1 MNDPTSE
8 KAAALDPVAE
18 AILETLAASDK
29 PAISA
34 ETVCQAIQKSRAR
47 PGDGPQ
53 AWRKYMRAVKQQA
66 LHLAR
71 GGRIE
76 IVRKGKPVDP
86 DDFKGVWRMRLPGG
100 GAGTG

>member
-1 MNDPTSE
+1 MSNPPSE
-8 KAAALDPVAE
+8 TDAALDPVAE
-18 AILETLAASDK
+18 AILQTLAASDK

-34 ETVCQAIQKSRAR
+34 ETVCQAIQTHRAR

-71 GGRIE
+71 SGRIE
-76 IVRKGKPVDP
+76 ILRKGKPVDP
-86 DDFKGVWRMRLPGG
+86 DDFKGVWRMRLPRDES
-100 GAGTG
+100 ATG

>member
-1 MNDPTSE
+1 MNETASESE
-8 KAAALDPVAE
+8 KALDPVAE
-18 AILETLAASDK
+18 AILETLAAAEK

-34 ETVCQAIQKSRAR
+34 ERVCQAIQERRAR

-71 GGRIE
+71 SGRIE
-76 IVRKGKPVDP
+76 IVRKGKAVDP
-86 DDFKGVWRMRLPGG
+86 DDFKGVWRMRLPEKA
-100 GAGTG
+100 AGDG

>member
-1 MNDPTSE
+1 MNETTPETESD
-8 KAAALDPVAE
+8 LDPVAA
-18 AILETLAASDK
+18 AILRALADADK

-34 ETVCQAIQKSRAR
+34 ERVCRSIQEARAR

-66 LHLAR
+66 VHLAR
-71 GGRIE
+71 TGRIE

-86 DDFKGVWRMRLPGG
+86 DDFKGVWRMRLPPRG
-100 GAGTG
+100 

>member
-1 MNDPTSE
+1 MNTPVSEDDP
-8 KAAALDPVAE
+8 ALDPVAE
-18 AILETLAASDK
+18 AILQALAASDK
-29 PAISA
+29 PALSA
-34 ETVCQAIQKSRAR
+34 ESVCQDIQKSRAR

-71 GGRIE
+71 NGRIE

-100 GAGTG
+100 LTGTG

>member
-1 MNDPTSE
+1 MTKPDPADES
-8 KAAALDPVAE
+8 ALDPVAE
-18 AILETLAASDK
+18 AILQTLAASEK
-29 PAISA
+29 PAVSA

-71 GGRIE
+71 NGRIE

-100 GAGTG
+100 GTGTG

>member
-1 MNDPTSE
+1 MSE
-8 KAAALDPVAE
+8 PETETALDPVAE
-18 AILETLAASDK
+18 AILQALATSDK
-29 PAISA
+29 PALSA
-34 ETVCQAIQKSRAR
+34 ERVCQEIQAARAR

-71 GGRIE
+71 SGRIE

-86 DDFKGVWRMRLPGG
+86 DDFKGVWRMRLPRDGG
-100 GAGTG
+100 